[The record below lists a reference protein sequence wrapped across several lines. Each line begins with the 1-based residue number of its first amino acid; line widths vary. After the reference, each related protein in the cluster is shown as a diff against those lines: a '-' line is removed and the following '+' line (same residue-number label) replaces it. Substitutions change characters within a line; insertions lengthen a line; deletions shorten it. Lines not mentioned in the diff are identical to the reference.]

1 MSSLRVAFTVLAAV
15 VLTACGSDDRSGESL
30 GSSGTS
36 VSTDLQRE
44 NPESI
49 ATGSTPV
56 TVEHDASSVEAESD
70 SGGGVDGP
78 LMYAA
83 ARSDTEDAMAAM
95 IIGTLE
101 LDGECLYTTF
111 DGNRYPVLWP
121 HGTTWDENNSSVV
134 LANGT
139 SLALGTELDGGGG
152 YMNIDVFSDVVDND
166 SAVSLARRCAEAPSF
181 EIAVMN

>member
-1 MSSLRVAFTVLAAV
+1 MNSRRVVFTVLAAV
-15 VLTACGSDDRSGESL
+15 ALAACGADDRSGESI
-30 GSSGTS
+30 GSAGTDQ
-36 VSTDLQRE
+36 ST
-44 NPESI
+44 NESI
-49 ATGSTPV
+49 PLGSTPA
-56 TVEHDASSVEAESD
+56 TVQHAASGSVEEESD
-70 SGGGVDGP
+70 SGAGVDGP

-83 ARSDTEDAMAAM
+83 ARSYRDDAMAAL

-101 LDGECLYTTF
+101 LDGDCLYTTF

-121 HGTTWDENNSSVV
+121 HGTTWDETTSSVV

-166 SAVSLARRCAEAPSF
+166 DVVELARRCAEEPSF

>member
-1 MSSLRVAFTVLAAV
+1 MNSRRVVFTVLAAV
-15 VLTACGSDDRSGESL
+15 ALAACGADDRSGESI
-30 GSSGTS
+30 GSAGTAADTDQ
-36 VSTDLQRE
+36 STNE
-44 NPESI
+44 SNPM
-49 ATGSTPV
+49 GSTPA
-56 TVEHDASSVEAESD
+56 TVQHAASASVEEEPD
-70 SGGGVDGP
+70 SGAGVDGP

-83 ARSDTEDAMAAM
+83 ARSDRDDAMAAL

-101 LDGECLYTTF
+101 LDGDCLYTTF

-121 HGTTWDENNSSVV
+121 HGTTWDETTSSVV

-152 YMNIDVFSDVVDND
+152 YMNIDVFSDVVDNND
-166 SAVSLARRCAEAPSF
+166 VVELARRCAEEPSF